1 MQDVYIAGVGM
12 TSFGRMLDQSIKDLT
27 AIAVGEALADAGCMP
42 GQVEAAFFGNAVQGF
57 MGGQVYIRGEIALIP
72 LGFGGIPIQNVE
84 NACATASSAFHLAV
98 NNVLAGQS
106 DIALAVGAE
115 KMVSTDR
122 EKMFSAFDSG
132 WDIDTVDEN
141 ARRMIALG
149 EGVAVPEG
157 SVSDKPY
164 SLFMDVYAGLGRQI
178 MRRHGITQRQIAAVA
193 SKNHNHSV
201 HNEKSQYRK
210 PMTVDEVL
218 AAPPITYP
226 FTAPMCSPI
235 SDGAAAVIVCNADGL
250 KKLGVQKGRA
260 VRVLASVMKSATP
273 RGAEELDRHV
283 TRLAALK
290 AYEKA
295 GVGPEGIDVAEVHD
309 ATAVGELIQME
320 NLGLCEPGESG
331 VASERGETSLG
342 GRIPINPSG
351 GLESRGHPVGA
362 TGAAQIYELVRQL
375 RGECG
380 ERQVEGARIA
390 LQENGGGLWG
400 YEEAAAHI
408 GIFERTQT

>member
-1 MQDVYIAGVGM
+1 MEDVYIIGVGM
-12 TSFGRMLDQSIKDLT
+12 TRFGRHLDQSIKELT
-27 AIAVGEALADAGCMP
+27 ATAVTEALDDAGCEAA
-42 GQVEAAFFGNAVQGF
+42 QVDAAFFGNTVQGF
-57 MGGQVYIRGEIALIP
+57 MEGQVYIRGEIALIP

-98 NNVLAGQS
+98 NNILAGQS
-106 DIALAVGAE
+106 DVVLAVGAE
-115 KMVSTDR
+115 KMFSTDK

-132 WDIDTVDEN
+132 WDIETADEN
-141 ARRMIALG
+141 AQRLIALG
-149 EGVAVPEG
+149 HGIDVPEG
-157 SVSDKPY
+157 SVSKRPY

-178 MRRHGITQRQIAAVA
+178 MRRHGISQRQIAAVA

-210 PMTVDEVL
+210 PMSIDEVL

-226 FTAPMCSPI
+226 FTVPMCSPI
-235 SDGAAAVIVCNADGL
+235 SDGAAALVLCNAEGL
-250 KKLGVQKGRA
+250 KKLGYSKGRA
-260 VRVLASVMKSATP
+260 VRVLASVMMSARP
-273 RGAEELDRHV
+273 RGAEDLDQHV
-283 TRLAALK
+283 TRLASRK
-290 AYEKA
+290 AYDKA
-295 GVGPEGIDVAEVHD
+295 GLGPDDIDVAEVHD

-320 NLGLCEPGESG
+320 NLELCQPGESG
-331 VASERGETSLG
+331 AASERGDTSIG

-362 TGAAQIYELVRQL
+362 TGIAQIFELVQQL
-375 RGECG
+375 RGECR
-380 ERQVEGARIA
+380 ERQVAGARIA

-408 GIFERTQT
+408 GIFERVRA

>member
-12 TSFGRMLDQSIKDLT
+12 TGFGRMLDQSIKDLT
-27 AIAVGEALADAGCMP
+27 AIAVAEALADAGCVP

-57 MGGQVYIRGEIALIP
+57 MGGQVYIRGEVALIP

-235 SDGAAAVIVCNADGL
+235 SDGAAAVIVCNAQGL
-250 KKLGVQKGRA
+250 RKLGVPKGRA
-260 VRVLASVMKSATP
+260 VRVLASVMTSATP

-295 GVGPEGIDVAEVHD
+295 GVGPADIDVAEVHD

-331 VASERGETSLG
+331 AASERGETSLG

-408 GIFERTQT
+408 GIFERVQA